1 VAASRHAT
9 FSRTLNARAVS
20 LCHDHAA
27 SLLLRRQSGHGPQ
40 TAVTAGVEEQRDL
53 GDSLAAFT
61 RVCRTNMVGEC
72 IAVAGS

>member
-40 TAVTAGVEEQRDL
+40 TAAPGVEEQRDL